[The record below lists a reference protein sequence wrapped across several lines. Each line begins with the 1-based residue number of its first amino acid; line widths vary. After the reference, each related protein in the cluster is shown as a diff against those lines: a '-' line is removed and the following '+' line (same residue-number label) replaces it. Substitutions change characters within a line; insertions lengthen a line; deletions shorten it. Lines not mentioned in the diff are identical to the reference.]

1 MTTTSD
7 TTPDTALDTDRL
19 MALWATPPAD
29 DAEALSEIRKLYTDP
44 VVINGATFAAEDL
57 LARIRALQGAY
68 RDVGHELIERVE
80 APGRLVI
87 AFRMR
92 GVHVGPL
99 DTPLGTVAA
108 TGRAFEMRVIDVLTL
123 AGGRVSAIT
132 MVADE
137 LTQLRA
143 LGAITL
149 A

>member
-1 MTTTSD
+1 M
-7 TTPDTALDTDRL
+7 
-19 MALWATPPAD
+19 
-29 DAEALSEIRKLYTDP
+29 
-44 VVINGATFAAEDL
+44 
-57 LARIRALQGAY
+57 
-68 RDVGHELIERVE
+68 E

-99 DTPLGTVAA
+99 GIVAA
-108 TGRAFEMRVIDVLTL
+108 TGRAFEIRVIDVLTL